1 MKALLYFIAFTR
13 RPPTFRSARAPASGR
28 GGDRGAMEV
37 TAGRNGVRVGADLR
51 RRDRGVVGAEEGGHG
66 QCKGA
71 AARGIEGTLHRVFL
85 PIMLKLPISSTPIS

>member
-28 GGDRGAMEV
+28 GADRVAIEGV
-37 TAGRNGVRVGADLR
+37 AGLIGVRVGADLR

-85 PIMLKLPISSTPIS
+85 PIMLKLPISSTTIS